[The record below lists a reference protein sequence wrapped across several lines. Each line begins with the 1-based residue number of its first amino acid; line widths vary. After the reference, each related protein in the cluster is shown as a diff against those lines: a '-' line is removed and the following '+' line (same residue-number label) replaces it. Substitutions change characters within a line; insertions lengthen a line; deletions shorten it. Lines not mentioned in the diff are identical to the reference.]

1 MLKTKKYC
9 IRSGKKCK
17 KLTYS
22 QIQKLCI
29 RLKDKRKKPF
39 ITIILGAGAAK
50 IWNGPLT
57 NEIDNLFIENSTYTD
72 VEGRSIGAILFEK
85 LRAHYGREGF
95 VNFETFINLLEL
107 IYDYVISESN
117 EGGTDPTNTSTLPL
131 VFDPKVLFE
140 EIYNP
145 ENERV
150 PGLAQERD
158 PIIKKR
164 IYFGEIIR
172 HYLNLVKIKI
182 DTYENLNDLNS
193 PINISIFNW
202 LSSLSEDFLIRIYT
216 TNYDRII
223 PDILDK
229 NNFQYFDGFFND
241 GEERRCNPDLK
252 RICNNSERL
261 TYYQL
266 HGSNHWEIVSS
277 DFSPFDYLLIRDGI
291 PRNDYTF
298 HLSSQPGQVLLK
310 TSIIAGY
317 SKPQRLILSPIN
329 AMYSSFIH
337 DCFRSSLIFITGFSF
352 GDPHLK
358 KVFINCLD
366 STSAKFINITNKASV
381 DEVEEL
387 YGSGI
392 YDDISRSLGIYF
404 NTLDSITD
412 GNWVIKDN
420 RYFTYYGG
428 FGSFLENEAWNAIT
442 LPIIKHL

>member
-9 IRSGKKCK
+9 IKIGKKCK
-17 KLTYS
+17 KLTHS
-22 QIQKLCI
+22 QIRKLCI
-29 RLKDKRKKPF
+29 RSTFKREKPF

-50 IWNGPLT
+50 IWNGPIT
-57 NEIDNLFIENSTYTD
+57 SEIDTVFIENMTYTD
-72 VEGRSIGAILFEK
+72 IDGTSIGAILFEK

-107 IYDYVISESN
+107 IYDYVISDSN
-117 EGGTDPTNTSTLPL
+117 EGGTDPTNTSSLPL
-131 VFDPKVLFE
+131 VFDLKVLVE

-145 ENERV
+145 ENQRV
-150 PGLAQERD
+150 PGLIQERD

-172 HYLNLVKIKI
+172 HYLNLVKNKI
-182 DTYENLNDLNS
+182 DNYENLNDLES
-193 PINISIFNW
+193 PINMSVFNW
-202 LSSLSEDFLIRIYT
+202 LSSLTEDFIIRIYT

-223 PDILDK
+223 PEILEK

-241 GEERRCNPDLK
+241 GVERRCNPDIK
-252 RICNNSERL
+252 RICHNSDKL
-261 TYYQL
+261 VYYQL

-277 DFSPFDYLLIRDGI
+277 DFSPYDYLLIRDGI
-291 PRNDYTF
+291 PRNEYTF
-298 HLSSQPGQVLLK
+298 HLSSQLGQVLLK

-329 AMYSSFIH
+329 AMYSSFVH
-337 DCFRSSLIFITGFSF
+337 DCLRSSYILTSGFSF

-366 STSAKFINITNKASV
+366 ATNTKFINITNKVSA

-387 YGSGI
+387 YGTGI
-392 YDDISRSLGIYF
+392 YDDISRSLSIHF
-404 NTLDSITD
+404 NNLESVIN

-428 FGSFLENEAWNAIT
+428 FASFLETEAWDGIT
-442 LPIIKHL
+442 